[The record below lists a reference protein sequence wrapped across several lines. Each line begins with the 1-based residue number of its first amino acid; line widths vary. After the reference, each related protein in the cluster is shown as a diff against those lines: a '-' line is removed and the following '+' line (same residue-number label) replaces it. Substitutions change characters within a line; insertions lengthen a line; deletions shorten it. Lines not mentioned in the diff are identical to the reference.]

1 MKTESLSV
9 SVLRL
14 ARSAG
19 EIAKRMRER
28 GQIRKV
34 KVPYIKEKFEKF
46 EYKEGMSSFA
56 STTEQIV
63 KEEWN
68 WTDLF
73 KYVEPEIKKIKNF
86 SQVVK
91 QISSIFK
98 VSRNQAE
105 FWVSRFL
112 NVVTRESLNDASED
126 RITELT
132 FSFMKDLE
140 GSSKLWTPIIWLEG
154 IWMVD
159 DVLQLSNNIIFR
171 KPTPSD
177 VEREWDLRSLP
188 YIMDGWPRSYPRA
201 ILEMSLRARQQP
213 EVSRELARLI
223 LALRLFRVGS
233 VLNIRT
239 FWRSQSIL
247 FMGGTS
253 FTSHVTPAT
262 YKYSLSKIDIPKLEK
277 FMEIILP
284 LIPIRL
290 IEPGADQVDYSVI
303 AIQRY
308 NDAILKPEIPESRLS
323 FAVMALESLYLKE
336 MEREELERRL
346 GQRVARFLS
355 FYGHKPLEVYNT
367 LKRSYDIRSSFVH
380 GSPIPKEK
388 MEEVSKL
395 TEKILEYVRLSIM
408 LFLQLKSKYDKDKF
422 LSLIDN
428 SLLSKEAFDKFEGV
442 LKENCTI

>member
-1 MKTESLSV
+1 L
-9 SVLRL
+9 
-14 ARSAG
+14 
-19 EIAKRMRER
+19 
-28 GQIRKV
+28 
-34 KVPYIKEKFEKF
+34 
-46 EYKEGMSSFA
+46 
-56 STTEQIV
+56 
-63 KEEWN
+63 
-68 WTDLF
+68 
-73 KYVEPEIKKIKNF
+73 
-86 SQVVK
+86 
-91 QISSIFK
+91 
-98 VSRNQAE
+98 
-105 FWVSRFL
+105 
-112 NVVTRESLNDASED
+112 
-126 RITELT
+126 
-132 FSFMKDLE
+132 KDLE
-140 GSSKLWTPIIWLEG
+140 GSSKVWTPVIWLEG

-159 DVLQLSNNIIFR
+159 DVLQLSNNITFR

-188 YIMDGWPRSYPRA
+188 YIMYGLPRHQPRA

-213 EVSRELARLI
+213 EVSRELDRLI

-239 FWRSQSIL
+239 LWRSESVL
-247 FMGGTS
+247 FMGGIS
-253 FTSHVTPAT
+253 FTSHVIPAT

-290 IEPGADQVDYSVI
+290 TEPGAGHVDYSVI
-303 AIQRY
+303 AIQRF

-346 GQRVARFLS
+346 GQRVARLLS

-395 TEKILEYVRLSIM
+395 TEKVLEYVRLSIV
-408 LFLQLKSKYDKDKF
+408 LFLQLKSKYGKDKF

-428 SLLSKEAFDKFEGV
+428 SLLSKEAFDKIKGI
-442 LKENCTI
+442 LKENCAI